1 MNSEQMDL
9 VKRIFNISSG
19 ELKPVMASFLYFF
32 FLMSSY
38 FILRPVRDEMGIQAG
53 VENLQWLFTGTF
65 ITMLLIVPVF
75 GYLMNRFQRQK
86 LIPGIYIFFCLNIL
100 IFYVLFSFF
109 TVPFVS
115 IIFFIWL
122 SVFNLFV
129 ISIFWSF
136 NADIFSSDQA
146 KRLYG
151 PIAAGG
157 SSGAIFGPVV
167 TSSLAG
173 QIGVTNLL
181 LISALLLGFATYF
194 LKRLIAYASTGGEI
208 KLVAPIKGSIWEGLK
223 LMIRSPY
230 LRQIGL
236 FVLLYTCVSTFL
248 YFEQAHIISE
258 AFTVSEGRASYFGFR
273 DLLVNS
279 STLLLQFFVTERILR
294 KAGIIFC
301 LILVPV
307 VVSFGF
313 LSLGI
318 SQSVVVLLI
327 VQVLYRSLNFSIQ
340 RPSREVLFTKVSVQE
355 KYNAKNFIDTAL
367 YRGGDA
373 LSGWLF
379 AGLSAL
385 ASLQAISFI
394 AIPLAVTWALAGLR
408 SGKLFNTMRI
418 NLDKKEL
425 QDVVTKKSA

>member
-1 MNSEQMDL
+1 MDL
-9 VKRIFNISSG
+9 VKKVFNISN
-19 ELKPVMASFLYFF
+19 EEVKPVMASFFYFF

-53 VENLQWLFTGTF
+53 VENMQWLFTGTF

-75 GYLMNRFQRQK
+75 GYLMKRYHRQK
-86 LIPGIYIFFCLNIL
+86 LIPGIYIFFCFNIL
-100 IFYVLFSFF
+100 VFYVLFSFF

-115 IIFFIWL
+115 ITFFIWL

-157 SSGAIFGPVV
+157 SSGAIFGPII
-167 TSSLAG
+167 TSFLAG

-181 LISALLLGFATYF
+181 LISVLLLGLATYC
-194 LKRLIAYASTGGEI
+194 LKQLIKHASIREER
-208 KLVAPIKGSIWEGLK
+208 KLLAPIKGSIWEGLK
-223 LMIRSPY
+223 LMIQSPY
-230 LRQIGL
+230 LKQIGL
-236 FVLLYTCVSTFL
+236 FVLLYTCISTFL
-248 YFEQAHIISE
+248 YFEQAHIISV
-258 AFTVSEGRASYFGFR
+258 AFADSEDRTSYFGFR

-279 STLLLQFFVTERILR
+279 STLFLQFFITERILR

-301 LILVPV
+301 LILVPIV
-307 VVSFGF
+307 ALFGF

-385 ASLQAISFI
+385 TSLQAISFL
-394 AIPLAVTWALAGLR
+394 AIPLAVTWALAGLK
-408 SGKLFNTMRI
+408 SGRLFNSMTI

-425 QDVVTKKSA
+425 QDVITKKSA

>member
-1 MNSEQMDL
+1 MNSKQMDL
-9 VKRIFNISSG
+9 VKKVFNISN
-19 ELKPVMASFLYFF
+19 EEVKPVMASFFYFF

-53 VENLQWLFTGTF
+53 VENMQWLFTGTF

-75 GYLMNRFQRQK
+75 GYLMKRYHRQK
-86 LIPGIYIFFCLNIL
+86 LIPGIYIFFCFNIL
-100 IFYVLFSFF
+100 VFYVLFSFF

-115 IIFFIWL
+115 ITFFIWL

-157 SSGAIFGPVV
+157 SSGAIFGPII
-167 TSSLAG
+167 TSFLAG

-181 LISALLLGFATYF
+181 LISVLLLGLATYC
-194 LKRLIAYASTGGEI
+194 LKQLIKHASIREER
-208 KLVAPIKGSIWEGLK
+208 KLLAPIKGSIWEGLK
-223 LMIRSPY
+223 LMIQSPY
-230 LRQIGL
+230 LKQIGL
-236 FVLLYTCVSTFL
+236 FVLLYTCISTFL
-248 YFEQAHIISE
+248 YFEQAHIISV
-258 AFTVSEGRASYFGFR
+258 AFADSEDRTSYFGFR

-279 STLLLQFFVTERILR
+279 STLFLQFFITERILR

-301 LILVPV
+301 LILVPIV
-307 VVSFGF
+307 ALFGF

-385 ASLQAISFI
+385 TSLQAISFL
-394 AIPLAVTWALAGLR
+394 AIPLAVTWALAGLK
-408 SGKLFNTMRI
+408 SGRLFNSMTI

-425 QDVVTKKSA
+425 QDVITKKSA

>member
-1 MNSEQMDL
+1 MKK
-9 VKRIFNISSG
+9 VFNISN
-19 ELKPVMASFLYFF
+19 EEWKPTMASFCYFF
-32 FLMSSY
+32 FMMSSY
-38 FILRPVRDEMGIQAG
+38 FILRPVRDEMGIQVGA
-53 VENLQWLFTGTF
+53 ENMQWLFTGTF

-75 GYLMNRFQRQK
+75 GYLMKRYQRQK
-86 LIPGIYIFFCLNIL
+86 LIPGIYIFFCFNIL
-100 IFYVLFSFF
+100 VFYFLFS
-109 TVPFVS
+109 TLKSPLIPV
-115 IIFFIWL
+115 IFFIWL

-157 SSGAIFGPVV
+157 SSGAIFGPII
-167 TSSLAG
+167 TSFLAG

-181 LISALLLGFATYF
+181 LISVLLLGLATYC
-194 LKRLIAYASTGGEI
+194 LKQLIKHASIREER
-208 KLVAPIKGSIWEGLK
+208 KLLAPIKGSIWEGLK
-223 LMIRSPY
+223 LMIQSPY
-230 LRQIGL
+230 LKQIGL
-236 FVLLYTCVSTFL
+236 FVLLYTCISTFL
-248 YFEQAHIISE
+248 YFEQAHIISV
-258 AFTVSEGRASYFGFR
+258 AFADSEDRTSYFGFR

-279 STLLLQFFVTERILR
+279 STLFLQFFITERILR

-301 LILVPV
+301 LILVPIV
-307 VVSFGF
+307 ALFGF

-379 AGLSAL
+379 AGLSSL
-385 ASLQAISFI
+385 ASLQVISFL
-394 AIPLAVTWALAGLR
+394 AIPIAVVWGIAGLR
-408 SGKLFNTMRI
+408 SGKLFNSQTF

-425 QDVVTKKSA
+425 QHDHPKKSA

>member
-19 ELKPVMASFLYFF
+19 ELKPVMASFFYFF

-53 VENLQWLFTGTF
+53 VENMQWLFTGTF

-75 GYLMNRFQRQK
+75 GYLMKRYQRQK
-86 LIPGIYIFFCLNIL
+86 LIPGIYIFFCFNIL
-100 IFYVLFSFF
+100 VFYVLFTFF

-157 SSGAIFGPVV
+157 SSGAIFGPVIA
-167 TSSLAG
+167 SSLAG

-181 LISALLLGFATYF
+181 LISALLLGLATYF
-194 LKRLIAYASTGGEI
+194 LKRLIKHSNARGER
-208 KLVAPIKGSIWEGLK
+208 KLVTPIKGSIWEGLK

-230 LRQIGL
+230 LKQIGL
-236 FVLLYTCVSTFL
+236 FVLLYTCISTFL

-258 AFTVSEGRASYFGFR
+258 AFAVSEDRTSYFGFR

-279 STLLLQFFVTERILR
+279 STLFLQFFITERFLR

-307 VVSFGF
+307 VASFGF

-318 SQSVVVLLI
+318 SQSVIVLLI

-340 RPSREVLFTKVSVQE
+340 RPSREVLFTKVSVRE
-355 KYNAKNFIDTAL
+355 KYNTKNFIDTAL

-385 ASLQAISFI
+385 ASLQAISFL
-394 AIPLAVTWALAGLR
+394 AIPLTVVWALSGLR
-408 SGKLFNTMRI
+408 SGRLFNSMTF
-418 NLDKKEL
+418 NLDNNEL
-425 QDVVTKKSA
+425 QDVITKKSA

>member
-1 MNSEQMDL
+1 MNQKQMGL
-9 VKRIFNISSG
+9 VKKAFKISHE
-19 ELKPVMASFLYFF
+19 ELKPILASFLYFF

-53 VENLQWLFTGTF
+53 IENLQWLFTGTF
-65 ITMLLIVPVF
+65 ITMLLIVPIF
-75 GYLMNRFQRQK
+75 GYLMKRFQRQK
-86 LIPGIYIFFCLNIL
+86 LIPAIYIFFCLNIL
-100 IFYVLFSFF
+100 IFYGFFSFF
-109 TVPFVS
+109 TSPFISV
-115 IIFFIWL
+115 IFFVWL

-157 SSGAIFGPVV
+157 SSGAIFGPVI

-173 QIGVTNLL
+173 QIGVINLL
-181 LISALLLGFATYF
+181 LISVLLLGLATYF
-194 LKRLIAYASTGGEI
+194 LRRLIKHSNVWREK
-208 KLVAPIKGSIWEGLK
+208 KLVAPIEGSIWEGLK
-223 LMIRSPY
+223 LMIRSSY
-230 LRQIGL
+230 LKQISL
-236 FVLLYTCVSTFL
+236 FVLLYTCISTFL

-258 AFTVSEGRASYFGFR
+258 AFTVSEDRTSYFGFR
-273 DLLVNS
+273 DLLVNT
-279 STLLLQFFVTERILR
+279 STLFLQFFITERILR

-307 VVSFGF
+307 VASFGF

-355 KYNAKNFIDTAL
+355 KYNAKNFIDTTL

-385 ASLQAISFI
+385 ASLQAISFL
-394 AIPLAVTWALAGLR
+394 AIPLAVVWALSGLR
-408 SGKLFNTMRI
+408 SGKLFNSMTF
-418 NLDKKEL
+418 NLDKNEL
-425 QDVVTKKSA
+425 QDVITKKSA

>member
-1 MNSEQMDL
+1 MNRKQMDL
-9 VKRIFNISSG
+9 VKKIFNISNK
-19 ELKPVMASFLYFF
+19 EVKPVMASFFYFF

-75 GYLMNRFQRQK
+75 GYLMKQYQRQK
-86 LIPGIYIFFCLNIL
+86 LIPSIYIFFCVNIL
-100 IFYVLFSFF
+100 VFYVLFSFF

-115 IIFFIWL
+115 IVFFIWL

-157 SSGAIFGPVV
+157 SSGAIFGPII

-181 LISALLLGFATYF
+181 LISVLLLGLATYF
-194 LKRLIAYASTGGEI
+194 LKRLIKHASTGGER
-208 KLVAPIKGSIWEGLK
+208 KLEPISGSIWEGLK
-223 LMIRSPY
+223 LMIQSPY
-230 LRQIGL
+230 LIQIGL

-248 YFEQAHIISE
+248 YFEQAHIVSE
-258 AFTVSEGRASYFGFR
+258 AFLVSEDRTSYFGFR
-273 DLLVNS
+273 DLLVNT
-279 STLLLQFFVTERILR
+279 STLFLQFFITERILR

-307 VVSFGF
+307 VASFGF

-318 SQSVVVLLI
+318 SHSVVVLLI

-340 RPSREVLFTKVSVQE
+340 RPSREVLFTKVSVKE

-385 ASLQAISFI
+385 ASLQAISFLV
-394 AIPLAVTWALAGLR
+394 IPLALVWALTGLR
-408 SGKLFNTMRI
+408 SGRLFNSMTF
-418 NLDKKEL
+418 NLDKNEL
-425 QDVVTKKSA
+425 QDVITKKSA